1 MLFYLKFFMFRLS
14 NMSAVYPD
22 PSSEFGVADSVFTNV
37 LFFAC
42 WTNDNVNEVSAVK
55 SYFGFKKELF
65 TNVFK
70 RI

>member
-1 MLFYLKFFMFRLS
+1 
-14 NMSAVYPD
+14 MSAVYPD
-22 PSSEFGVADSVFTNV
+22 PISEFGVADSVFTNL

-42 WTNDNVNEVSAVK
+42 WTNDYVNEVSAVK

-65 TNVFK
+65 INVFK

>member
-55 SYFGFKKELF
+55 SYLPTFL
-65 TNVFK
+65 NVYEISSK
-70 RI
+70 SC